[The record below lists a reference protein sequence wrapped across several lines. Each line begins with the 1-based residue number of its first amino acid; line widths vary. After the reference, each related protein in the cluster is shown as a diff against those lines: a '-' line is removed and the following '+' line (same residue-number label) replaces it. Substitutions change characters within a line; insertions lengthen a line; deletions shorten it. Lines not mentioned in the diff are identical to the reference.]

1 MPTTRDLDAELDARL
16 QRFAAQGISR
26 AGMLAQL
33 LLAGYPIEKLR
44 ERFPE
49 FPDVAFGLAPPTTP
63 RDVARSG
70 KARSVA
76 PPSGTAQVPPCSLAL
91 GSCLETAFEGGTER
105 ARKADRANHPESR
118 SVGAGPKV
126 LSRAVSRQGQAR
138 ASLQGRGVRDE
149 RRGTDAPAGPQR
161 GRTAERRGIDGVP
174 AGGTSGAAPA
184 ARTAIRAAEEGDGIS
199 FHYVPLIQCSFPH
212 ADPGE
217 AHSFTRRNG
226 WLELTLGT
234 TRPETGL
241 PYGVPARLLTIYAA
255 SEAVRTRSPEI
266 YLGTSVHDFL
276 RRLDVPITRGDRGS
290 LRVYANQLLKLIH
303 CTLSIDENIKDAT
316 GRTGLHIR
324 QALFAEEARLWW
336 DDDTRGVG
344 QGSSLVLSSVLF
356 HSILDRSAPLSTNAI
371 KQLRKSPMDLDV
383 YAWLVHRLFSLSKP
397 STVTWQQLSDQ
408 FGHGYA
414 ELRKFR
420 RFFIDSLKRVQTV
433 YPEARLKVADNGVVL
448 LPSRPHLAPA
458 SVAISRR

>member
-1 MPTTRDLDAELDARL
+1 
-16 QRFAAQGISR
+16 
-26 AGMLAQL
+26 
-33 LLAGYPIEKLR
+33 
-44 ERFPE
+44 
-49 FPDVAFGLAPPTTP
+49 
-63 RDVARSG
+63 
-70 KARSVA
+70 
-76 PPSGTAQVPPCSLAL
+76 VP
-91 GSCLETAFEGGTER
+91 
-105 ARKADRANHPESR
+105 
-118 SVGAGPKV
+118 
-126 LSRAVSRQGQAR
+126 
-138 ASLQGRGVRDE
+138 
-149 RRGTDAPAGPQR
+149 
-161 GRTAERRGIDGVP
+161 GVP
-174 AGGTSGAAPA
+174 ARGSSGETAAGA
-184 ARTAIRAAEEGDGIS
+184 GVRAQPQTVEEGDGVS

-217 AHSFTRRNG
+217 ARSFTRKNG

-255 SEAVRTRSPEI
+255 SEAVRTKSPEVF
-266 YLGTSVHDFL
+266 LGNSVHDFL
-276 RRLDVPITRGDRGS
+276 RRLDVPVTRGDRGS

-303 CTLSIDENIKDAT
+303 CTLTIDENIRDAS

-383 YAWLVHRLFSLSKP
+383 YAWLVHRLYHLGKP
-397 STVTWQQLSDQ
+397 STVTWKQLSEQ
-408 FGHGYA
+408 FGHGYS

-420 RFFIDSLKRVQTV
+420 RFFIDSLKRVQVV
-433 YPEARLKVADNGVVL
+433 YPEAKLKVGEGGVVL
-448 LPSRPHLAPA
+448 LPSRPHLAPT

>member
-1 MPTTRDLDAELDARL
+1 MPTTRDLDAELDERL
-16 QRFAAQGISR
+16 QRYAASGMSR

-33 LLAGYPIEKLR
+33 SLAGYPIDLQR
-44 ERFPE
+44 RRFPE
-49 FPDVAFGLAPPTTP
+49 MPDVAFGITTP
-63 RDVARSG
+63 TGDPGQRGRAATPSNQPSLQDQPRTGAAPRTASPSRSAGPSALSAARTPASREMAAAARDVA
-70 KARSVA
+70 
-76 PPSGTAQVPPCSLAL
+76 
-91 GSCLETAFEGGTER
+91 
-105 ARKADRANHPESR
+105 
-118 SVGAGPKV
+118 
-126 LSRAVSRQGQAR
+126 
-138 ASLQGRGVRDE
+138 
-149 RRGTDAPAGPQR
+149 
-161 GRTAERRGIDGVP
+161 
-174 AGGTSGAAPA
+174 
-184 ARTAIRAAEEGDGIS
+184 AAEEGGGIS

-217 AHSFTRRNG
+217 SHSFTRKNG

-255 SEAVRTRSPEI
+255 SEAVRTKSPEI
-266 YLGTSVHDFL
+266 YLGNSVHDFL

-303 CTLSIDENIKDAT
+303 CTLTIDENIRDSS

-356 HSILDRSAPLSTNAI
+356 HSILDRSAPLSTHAI
-371 KQLRKSPMDLDV
+371 KSLRKSPMDLDV

-397 STVTWQQLSDQ
+397 STVTWQQLSEQ
-408 FGHGYA
+408 SGHGYA
-414 ELRKFR
+414 QLRTFR
-420 RFFIDSLKRVQTV
+420 RFFTESLKRVQAV
-433 YPEARLKVADNGVVL
+433 YPEAKLKVGDVGVVL
-448 LPSRPHLAPA
+448 LPSKPHLAPT
-458 SVAISRR
+458 SVAVTRR

>member
-1 MPTTRDLDAELDARL
+1 MPTTRDLDAELDERM
-16 QRFAAQGISR
+16 QRYAASGMSR

-33 LLAGYPIEKLR
+33 NLAGYPTELLQR
-44 ERFPE
+44 RFPE
-49 FPDVAFGLAPPTTP
+49 MSDMAFGITKPTASSNGQGRVPTP
-63 RDVARSG
+63 NPGTQQPRPSFSLQDQS
-70 KARSVA
+70 SQDA
-76 PPSGTAQVPPCSLAL
+76 PPSAGASRSAARGPSDFIPVSRASREATSATQAV
-91 GSCLETAFEGGTER
+91 EEGG
-105 ARKADRANHPESR
+105 
-118 SVGAGPKV
+118 
-126 LSRAVSRQGQAR
+126 
-138 ASLQGRGVRDE
+138 
-149 RRGTDAPAGPQR
+149 
-161 GRTAERRGIDGVP
+161 
-174 AGGTSGAAPA
+174 
-184 ARTAIRAAEEGDGIS
+184 GIS

-212 ADPGE
+212 ADPGP
-217 AHSFTRRNG
+217 AHSFTRKNG

-255 SEAVRTRSPEI
+255 SEAVRTKSPEI
-266 YLGTSVHDFL
+266 FLGHSVHDFL

-303 CTLSIDENIKDAT
+303 CTLTIDENIRDSS

-356 HSILDRSAPLSTNAI
+356 HSILDRSAPLSTHAI

-397 STVTWQQLSDQ
+397 STVTWQQLSEQ

-414 ELRKFR
+414 EIRKFR

-433 YPEARLKVADNGVVL
+433 YPEAKIKVADSGVIL
-448 LPSRPHLAPA
+448 LPSKPHLAPT
-458 SVAISRR
+458 SVAVSRR

>member
-1 MPTTRDLDAELDARL
+1 MPTTRDLDAELDERM
-16 QRFAAQGISR
+16 QRYAASGMSR

-33 LLAGYPIEKLR
+33 NLAGYPTELLQR
-44 ERFPE
+44 RFPE
-49 FPDVAFGLAPPTTP
+49 MSDMAFGIIRPTLESSGQGRASTP
-63 RDVARSG
+63 GTGNPQQADRLQDQSGARSTI
-70 KARSVA
+70 ARAGQPASA
-76 PPSGTAQVPPCSLAL
+76 LPPASRASREVTSATQAV
-91 GSCLETAFEGGTER
+91 EEGG
-105 ARKADRANHPESR
+105 
-118 SVGAGPKV
+118 
-126 LSRAVSRQGQAR
+126 
-138 ASLQGRGVRDE
+138 
-149 RRGTDAPAGPQR
+149 
-161 GRTAERRGIDGVP
+161 
-174 AGGTSGAAPA
+174 
-184 ARTAIRAAEEGDGIS
+184 GIS

-255 SEAVRTRSPEI
+255 SEAVRTKSPEI
-266 YLGTSVHDFL
+266 FLGTSVHDFL

-303 CTLSIDENIKDAT
+303 CTLTIDENIRDPN

-336 DDDTRGVG
+336 DDESRGVG

-371 KQLRKSPMDLDV
+371 KSLRKSPMDLDV
-383 YAWLVHRLFSLSKP
+383 YAWLAHRLFHLSKP
-397 STVTWQQLSDQ
+397 SIITWKQLSEQ

-414 ELRKFR
+414 EVRTFK
-420 RFFIDSLKRVQTV
+420 RFFTESLKRVLEV
-433 YPEARLKVADNGVVL
+433 YPEARLKVGEVGLVL
-448 LPSRPHLAPA
+448 MPSKSHLAPT
-458 SVAISRR
+458 SVAVTRR

>member
-1 MPTTRDLDAELDARL
+1 MPTTTDLDTELDERMQRYAAR
-16 QRFAAQGISR
+16 GVSR
-26 AGMLAQL
+26 AAMLAQL
-33 LLAGYPIEKLR
+33 NLAGYPLELLR
-44 ERFPE
+44 PRFPE
-49 FPDVAFGLAPPTTP
+49 MPNVAFGDAPPTTP
-63 RDVARSG
+63 AADRPAQGGAASPRDSARPATQPPLPNQIAARS
-70 KARSVA
+70 
-76 PPSGTAQVPPCSLAL
+76 PS
-91 GSCLETAFEGGTER
+91 
-105 ARKADRANHPESR
+105 ADRATKVAGTTFGPPK
-118 SVGAGPKV
+118 AGPKGESQDGSS
-126 LSRAVSRQGQAR
+126 SRHR
-138 ASLQGRGVRDE
+138 
-149 RRGTDAPAGPQR
+149 
-161 GRTAERRGIDGVP
+161 
-174 AGGTSGAAPA
+174 AAPA
-184 ARTAIRAAEEGDGIS
+184 LTSASPRNSASTELTKASREVEQGGGIS

-217 AHSFTRRNG
+217 SHSFTRKNG

-255 SEAVRTRSPEI
+255 SEAVRTKSPEI
-266 YLGTSVHDFL
+266 FLGTSVHDFL

-303 CTLSIDENIKDAT
+303 CTLTIDENIKDAS

-336 DDDTRGVG
+336 DDETRGVG

-383 YAWLVHRLFSLSKP
+383 YAWLAHRLYHLSKP
-397 STVTWQQLSDQ
+397 STVTWQQLSEQ

-414 ELRKFR
+414 ELRTFK
-420 RFFIDSLKRVQTV
+420 RFFTESLKRVLEV
-433 YPEARLKVADNGVVL
+433 YPEAKLKVADVGVVL
-448 LPSRPHLAPA
+448 LPSKPHLAP
-458 SVAISRR
+458 VTRTCRT

>member
-1 MPTTRDLDAELDARL
+1 MPTTRDLDAELDERL
-16 QRFAAQGISR
+16 QRYAASGMSR

-33 LLAGYPIEKLR
+33 SLAGYPIDLLR
-44 ERFPE
+44 RRFPE
-49 FPDVAFGLAPPTTP
+49 MPDVAFGISSPTGDPGQRGRAATPGNQPSLQDRPRTGAAPRTASPSRSAGPSALSAARTP
-63 RDVARSG
+63 ASREMAAAARDVA
-70 KARSVA
+70 
-76 PPSGTAQVPPCSLAL
+76 
-91 GSCLETAFEGGTER
+91 
-105 ARKADRANHPESR
+105 
-118 SVGAGPKV
+118 
-126 LSRAVSRQGQAR
+126 
-138 ASLQGRGVRDE
+138 
-149 RRGTDAPAGPQR
+149 
-161 GRTAERRGIDGVP
+161 
-174 AGGTSGAAPA
+174 
-184 ARTAIRAAEEGDGIS
+184 AAEEGGGIS

-217 AHSFTRRNG
+217 SHSFTRKNG

-255 SEAVRTRSPEI
+255 SEAVRTQSPEI

-303 CTLSIDENIKDAT
+303 CTLTIDENIKDAT

-336 DDDTRGVG
+336 DDARGVG

-371 KQLRKSPMDLDV
+371 KSLRKSPMDLDV
-383 YAWLVHRLFSLSKP
+383 YAWLAHRLYHLSKP
-397 STVTWQQLSDQ
+397 STVTWQQLSEQ
-408 FGHGYA
+408 FGHGYS
-414 ELRKFR
+414 ELRFFR
-420 RFFIDSLKRVQTV
+420 RPFAASIKRVLEV
-433 YPEARLKVADNGVVL
+433 YPEAKLKLTDSGVIL
-448 LPSRPHLAPA
+448 LPSRPHTARALNKA
-458 SVAISRR
+458 